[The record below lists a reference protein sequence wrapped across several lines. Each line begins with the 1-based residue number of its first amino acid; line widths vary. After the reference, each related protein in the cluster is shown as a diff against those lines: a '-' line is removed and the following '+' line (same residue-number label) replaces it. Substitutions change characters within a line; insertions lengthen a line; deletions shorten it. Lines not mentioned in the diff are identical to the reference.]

1 MQARRLEWPALKEEN
16 LSTQSPTPSENIFE
30 NEGEIKS
37 LEEKEK
43 LREDIARR
51 PLFQL
56 EILKEVL
63 QAEGMWNQTE
73 MWVYNEIK
81 SAGNGINGSKI

>member
-1 MQARRLEWPALKEEN
+1 MTYRESKKLSNDASQKTVEWPALKEEN
-16 LSTQSPTPSENIFE
+16 LSTQNPTPSENIFE

-43 LREDIARR
+43 LREYIARR

-56 EILKEVL
+56 EISTEVL
-63 QAEGMWNQTE
+63 
-73 MWVYNEIK
+73 
-81 SAGNGINGSKI
+81 